1 MQGLVRT
8 LFAIGGALAFLNSAY
23 AQSGTCANYQA
34 TQVQCYGPNNCH
46 GYVAVIRPYFG
57 SGVCLQPFYVACC
70 ETQVLDYSAN
80 QPCSSDSDCL
90 DALKSVKDHPEI
102 LELSLTHAL
111 WLRDCTGHYGPFAR
125 AWDAPEKPINLSPK
139 PLSGIGQ

>member
-46 GYVAVIRPYFG
+46 GYVAVIRPT
-57 SGVCLQPFYVACC
+57 SVQECVCSLFMWHAAKRRSSITQPTNHVAA
-70 ETQVLDYSAN
+70 TVIASTRLSQSRI
-80 QPCSSDSDCL
+80 
-90 DALKSVKDHPEI
+90 I
-102 LELSLTHAL
+102 LRFWSC
-111 WLRDCTGHYGPFAR
+111 R
-125 AWDAPEKPINLSPK
+125 
-139 PLSGIGQ
+139 